1 MRFII
6 LDSSNKII
14 AIREG
19 MTAVIGE
26 LQSDNGEL
34 GQIMQPDGTLITP
47 VPENVTPQPTLED
60 KINFIYYKLMGVI

>member
-14 AIREG
+14 ATREG
-19 MTAVIGE
+19 TTAVIGE

-34 GQIMQPDGTLITP
+34 GQIMKPDGTFITP
-47 VPENVTPQPTLED
+47 VPDTVTPQPTLED
-60 KINFIYYKLMGVI
+60 KINFIYYKQMGVI